1 MRSYKQTAPHHAQ
14 LVKAY
19 NKGKGTVIEYCHRHH
34 INTKTFYYWHK
45 RLRAQN
51 QEIPSF
57 LPALINSTTMQTK
70 ESEKKTEYFSVH
82 IPNGIE
88 LSIPMI
94 SNAAF
99 LETLIGALKRG
110 TL

>member
-19 NKGKGTVIEYCHRHH
+19 HKSKGSVIEYCRSHH
-34 INTKTFYYWHK
+34 INAKTFYYWRK
-45 RLRAQN
+45 QLRDQKK
-51 QEIPSF
+51 EIPAF
-57 LPALINSTTMQTK
+57 LPALINSTTMQIK

-82 IPNGIE
+82 IPNGIK

-94 SNAAF
+94 SNATF

-110 TL
+110 TV